1 MKKIFFCAIALGALA
16 TNVNAQAKKKLVPK
30 KTTVTAPV
38 KSTVF
43 KNLSDSFSYAA
54 GMNIAESMKG
64 QGITNLN
71 QALVQKAMQDVFG
84 NKKLLLT
91 KEEANITLQEQL
103 QIFAKKK
110 GDVQKVKNDAFL
122 NANKVRKGVTT
133 LPDGLQYE
141 ILTAG
146 EENGVKPLAIDT
158 AVVDYVGTL
167 TDGVEFESSIK
178 RGEPATF
185 PLNRVI
191 PGWTEILQLMT
202 KGAKWKVTIPS
213 ELGYGERGSG
223 AIPANSV
230 LVFEITL
237 RDIKPAVKE

>member
-1 MKKIFFCAIALGALA
+1 MKKILFCAMAFGALV
-16 TNVNAQAKKKLVPK
+16 TSVNAQKKAKPAPK
-30 KTTVTAPV
+30 KNMVSTPV

-43 KNLSDSFSYAA
+43 KNLNDSFSYAA

-64 QGITNLN
+64 QGITSLN
-71 QALVQKAMQDVFG
+71 QVLVQKAMQDVFG
-84 NKKLLLT
+84 SKKLLLT
-91 KEEANITLQEQL
+91 TEQANMTLQEQL

-110 GDVQKVKNDAFL
+110 GAAQKEKNDVFL
-122 NANKVRKGVTT
+122 NANKVRKGVFT

-146 EENGVKPLAIDT
+146 EAGGIKPQPIDT
-158 AVVDYVGTL
+158 VVVDYVGTL
-167 TDGVEFESSIK
+167 TDGIEFESSIK

-202 KGAKWKVTIPS
+202 KGAKWKVVIPS
-213 ELGYGERGSG
+213 ELGYGERASG

-230 LVFEITL
+230 LIFEITL
-237 RDIKPAVKE
+237 REIKPAVKQ